1 MVDTAKDFTS
11 DLTTNGIQAVEIVS
25 AALLQNPFN
34 STGASR
40 GGNRCLQA
48 AAYLRRGLAACARAT
63 ELVCESI
70 QGQRSIEALV
80 RHTVERIEPGMK
92 RKAQASRLIARGQS
106 AEFGLCKSS
115 VYT

>member
-1 MVDTAKDFTS
+1 MEPKRWKSCQRHCCRTHSIALAPAEEEIDVCRPLHTYGVDLLLALELRNWFAKVFRA
-11 DLTTNGIQAVEIVS
+11 NVAVLDI
-25 AALLQNPFN
+25 
-34 STGASR
+34 T
-40 GGNRCLQA
+40 
-48 AAYLRRGLAACARAT
+48 
-63 ELVCESI
+63 
-70 QGQRSIEALV
+70 GQRSIEALV